1 MEQNFDDIIRIV
13 ETMSK
18 YATSEILEEIISILE
33 EEYKITQNKKEKAE
47 KELKRIK
54 TEEKTEKV
62 NIKRTFGDII
72 EEITKENNIP
82 KNSLFLEFDEKIL
95 SGYYFRTNETKR
107 ETIQKEINVW
117 EHLTFK
123 FKIATN
129 KKALEKE
136 PFFRLYPLTKEEIEK
151 EKRLKKIRKEDPL
164 YGEYIFDIKPFLP
177 SKNGKYPIDA
187 ITREEGLS
195 AEMAWFL
202 NIDKYDDLYYYVEPE
217 FIDLEEENILS
228 KALKNILTDEEIN
241 EYYKQKNRLNSKRKI
256 QQAIEENKK
265 KIRLCKQML
274 KQYKQK
280 IRNLKDMEKNIFGD
294 TVKIDKDFLQQR
306 EKANIIFKEVAL
318 KKIRKDYNEFKNLD
332 FRYRDDKEITL
343 EAVTMDGMLLEFISE
358 ALKNDDE
365 IVTKALRSNP
375 LALKYAGSKYK
386 DNQNLV
392 LKLIPRCPEVVEF
405 ISPRLKENFLI
416 ATEAVKRNGKLLKY
430 FPKFKNNR
438 EMVSEAVK
446 QNGLAILYAD
456 KIFFSD
462 KEIMLEV
469 IKQNQ
474 STYLI
479 TCISQVLKDN
489 EEFMKEVCKI
499 HKEYIKYASERLKD
513 KKEFILSFCSTYQ
526 ECIEFASERLKDDFR
541 FELIKSGAKIMI
553 KEIEEDMKNDANI
566 RNIQKPKIKTI
577 LLDRIKILI

>member
-1 MEQNFDDIIRIV
+1 MEQNFNDIIGNV

-18 YATSEILEEIISILE
+18 YATLETTLEEITSILE
-33 EEYKITQNKKEKAE
+33 EECKKIQEKNEKAE
-47 KELKRIK
+47 KELKRLKLI
-54 TEEKTEKV
+54 EKIERIEKID
-62 NIKRTFGDII
+62 IKRTFGDII
-72 EEITKENNIP
+72 EEIARENNIP
-82 KNSLFLEFDEKIL
+82 KNSLFLEFDEKFL
-95 SGYYFRTNETKR
+95 SGYHYRANETKR
-107 ETIQKEINVW
+107 ETIQKEINIW
-117 EHLTFK
+117 GNLTFK
-123 FKIATN
+123 FKIATD
-129 KKALEKE
+129 KKALEKD
-136 PFFRLYPLTKEEIEK
+136 PYPLTKKERER
-151 EKRLKKIRKEDPL
+151 EKRLKKIREEDPL

-187 ITREEGLS
+187 ITREKAIS
-195 AEMAWFL
+195 VEMAWYL
-202 NIDKYDDLYYYVEPE
+202 NIDKYDDLYYYIEPE
-217 FIDLEEENILS
+217 FIDLENGSILS
-228 KALKNILTDEEIN
+228 KALKNMLTDEEKD
-241 EYYKQKNRLNSKRKI
+241 EYYTQKNRLDSKRKI
-256 QQAIEENKK
+256 ETTIEGNKK
-265 KIRLCKQML
+265 KIRQYEEYL

-280 IRNLKDMEKNIFGD
+280 IRNLKDIEMNILGD
-294 TVKIDKDFLQQR
+294 SVKIDKDFLQQR
-306 EKANIIFKEVAL
+306 EKANIIFKEIEL

-332 FRYRDDKEITL
+332 FRYRDDKEIAL
-343 EAVTMDGMLLEFISE
+343 EAVTMDGMLLEFVSE

-392 LKLIPRCPEVVEF
+392 LKLIARCPEVVKF

-438 EMVSEAVK
+438 EMVLEAVK

-456 KIFFSD
+456 NIFFSD

-553 KEIEEDMKNDANI
+553 KEIEEDMKNDAKI
-566 RNIQKPKIKTI
+566 RNIQKQKIKTI
-577 LLDRIKILI
+577 LLDRIKIPI